1 MRIAMGLVLAGLVV
15 LTACGGGKEDDGPTP
30 LPRCATPV
38 NGTNVTAREIVRV
51 NGGAMLVTAPRE
63 DPRLFVVEQNG
74 RIRIVDEAGV
84 LQPDPFLDIE
94 EGYELE
100 AGGESGLLGLAFH
113 PQFHVNKTYFI
124 YYTTN
129 DANIVAR
136 CTTDAAN
143 PNTTTTPCT
152 TVLSIPDFA
161 SNHNGGMIEFGPDGY
176 LYIGTGDG
184 GGSGDPNRNG
194 QSLMD
199 GSPMTSSVA
208 LLGKMLRIDVD
219 RKANGKEYAIPS
231 DNPFASGGG
240 APEIF
245 IIGLRNPWRWSFD
258 KETGDLWIGDVGQGE
273 IEELTALPA
282 GQQNGKNLG
291 WSMYEGRECFRQPCS
306 DTNMTFPQEERT
318 HGQGWISVIGGE
330 TYRGTCYPDLVG
342 WHFYTDYGAGGL
354 YRARLQSNG
363 MLEKVTV
370 SGSFPGSVASIHA
383 DARGEL
389 YMTTTGGYVHH
400 LEAGP

>member
-1 MRIAMGLVLAGLVV
+1 MRIAMGLALVALV
-15 LTACGGGKEDDGPTP
+15 ACGDKDEGPTP

-38 NGTNVTAREIVRV
+38 TGTNITAREIVRV
-51 NGGAMLVTAPRE
+51 NGSALLVTAPRE
-63 DPRLFVVEQNG
+63 DPRLFVLEQNG
-74 RIRIVDEAGV
+74 RIRIVDETGA
-84 LQPDPFLDIE
+84 LLPEPFLDIE
-94 EGYELE
+94 DGYELE

-113 PQFHVNKTYFI
+113 PQYYKNATYYIF
-124 YYTTN
+124 YTTN

-136 CTTDAAN
+136 CTADSVTA
-143 PNTTTTPCT
+143 NTTTTPCT

-161 SNHNGGMIEFGPDGY
+161 SNHNGGMMEFGSDGY

-184 GGSGDPNRNG
+184 GGGGDPNQNG

-199 GSPMTSSVA
+199 GSPRPESVA
-208 LLGKMLRIDVD
+208 LLGKILRIDVD
-219 RKANGKEYAIPS
+219 HKASGKEYAIPS

-245 IIGLRNPWRWSFD
+245 IIGVRNPWRWSFD

-282 GQQNGKNLG
+282 GQQKGKNLG
-291 WSMYEGRECFRQPCS
+291 WSTYEGRACFRQPCS
-306 DTNMTFPQEERT
+306 EANMTFPQEERT
-318 HGQGWISVIGGE
+318 HAAGWISVIGGE
-330 TYRGTCYPDLVG
+330 TYRGTCYPDIAG

-370 SGSFPGSVASIHA
+370 SGQFPGSVSSIHA

-389 YMTTTGGYVHH
+389 YMTTTGGVIYH

>member
-1 MRIAMGLVLAGLVV
+1 MRIAMGLALVLI
-15 LTACGGGKEDDGPTP
+15 ACGGGKEDDGPVP

-38 NGTNVTAREIVRV
+38 SGTNITAREIVRV
-51 NGGAMLVTAPRE
+51 SGSALLVTAPRE
-63 DPRLFVVEQNG
+63 DARIFVLEQNG
-74 RIRIVDEAGV
+74 RIRIVDETGT
-84 LQPDPFLDIE
+84 LLPDPFLDIQ

-113 PQFHVNKTYFI
+113 PQYHKNGTYFI
-124 YYTTN
+124 FYTTTE
-129 DANIVAR
+129 ANIVAR
-136 CTTDAAN
+136 CSVDPMN
-143 PNTTTTPCT
+143 PNLTAGPCT

-161 SNHNGGMIEFGPDGY
+161 SNHNGGMIQFGPDGY

-184 GGSGDPNRNG
+184 GGGGDPNQNG
-194 QSLMD
+194 QSLVD
-199 GSPMTSSVA
+199 GSPQANSVA

-219 RKANGKEYAIPS
+219 HKATGKEYGIPS

-258 KETGDLWIGDVGQGE
+258 RETGDLWIGDVGQGE
-273 IEELTALPA
+273 IEELTALPS
-282 GQQNGKNLG
+282 GQQKGKNLG
-291 WSMYEGRECFRQPCS
+291 WSMYEGSQCFRQPCS
-306 DTNMTFPQEERT
+306 EANMTFPQEART
-318 HGQGWISVIGGE
+318 HGDGWISVIGGD
-330 TYRGTCYPDLVG
+330 TYRGTCYPDIVG

-354 YRARLQSNG
+354 YRARLKSDG
-363 MLEKVTV
+363 MIDKMTV
-370 SGSFPGSVASIHA
+370 AGSFPGSVSSIHS

-389 YMTTTGGYVHH
+389 YMTTTGGQVLH